1 MIRIINGL
9 SLIIITFFITAY
21 MMHVFGDFAGF
32 FIGLFTSLSI
42 IMFFS
47 LVVELLKKIRDKYFW

>member
-1 MIRIINGL
+1 MIKIINVL

-21 MMHVFGDFAGF
+21 MMHIFGGF
-32 FIGLFTSLSI
+32 SGVFIGLFTSLSI

-47 LVVELLKKIRDKYFW
+47 LVVEFIKKIRDKYFW